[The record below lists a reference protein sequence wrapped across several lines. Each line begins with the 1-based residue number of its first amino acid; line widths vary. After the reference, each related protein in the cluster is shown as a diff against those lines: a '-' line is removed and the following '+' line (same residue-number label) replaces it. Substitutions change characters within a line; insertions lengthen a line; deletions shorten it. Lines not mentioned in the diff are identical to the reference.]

1 MVDPGWR
8 KQAASVLGIARG
20 RLYYTPTVRTERDTL
35 AVRELL
41 SVHEEHPRYGV
52 RRLSAELG
60 WSQGKA
66 RRIRTLAGVTIAR
79 RSKKYGKRIPP
90 EIRAPQ
96 NALKQY
102 AVFRDATKPQAGMD
116 YRGMANASAW
126 VQDFTYLWVDRQYHY
141 LAVVLDLKTR
151 RVLGW
156 KLGLRHTSNLTYTA
170 LLDALSRHAVPAIL
184 HSDQGSEY
192 LSYKHQE
199 LCEWLEITLS
209 ASNKSSPWQNG
220 FMERFFGT
228 LKDELPPPS
237 QLKSTE
243 QLHEVIALTIHYYNH
258 KRRHSALG
266 NMSPAAY
273 AASLMAATP
282 LRKRR
287 DRVFKKVRA

>member
-1 MVDPGWR
+1 M
-8 KQAASVLGIARG
+8 
-20 RLYYTPTVRTERDTL
+20 
-35 AVRELL
+35 
-41 SVHEEHPRYGV
+41 
-52 RRLSAELG
+52 RRLAAELS
-60 WSQGKA
+60 WSEGKT
-66 RRIRTLAGVTIAR
+66 RRIRTLAGISIAR
-79 RSKKYGKRIPP
+79 RSKKYSKRTRP
-90 EIRAPQ
+90 EITAPQ
-96 NALKQY
+96 NALKHY
-102 AVFRDATKPQAGMD
+102 AVFRDETRPQAGMD

-199 LCEWLEITLS
+199 LCQRLDITLS
-209 ASNKSSPWQNG
+209 ASTKASPWQNG

-228 LKDELPPPS
+228 LKDELPLLS

-243 QLHEVIALTIHYYNH
+243 HLLEAIALTIHYYNH
-258 KRRHSALG
+258 KRRHSVLN

-273 AASLMAATP
+273 AASLIPTTS

-287 DRVFKKVRA
+287 DRVLQKVRA

>member
-1 MVDPGWR
+1 ML
-8 KQAASVLGIARG
+8 A
-20 RLYYTPTVRTERDTL
+20 ERDAS

-41 SVHEEHPRYGV
+41 LVHEEHPRYGV
-52 RRLSAELG
+52 RRIAAELG
-60 WSQGKA
+60 WSEGKT
-66 RRIRTLAGVTIAR
+66 RRIRRLAGVTIAR
-79 RSKKYGKRIPP
+79 RSKKYGKRTSP
-90 EIRAPQ
+90 EILAPQ

-102 AVFRDATKPQAGMD
+102 AVLRDKARPQAGMD
-116 YRGMANASAW
+116 YHGMVNAAAW
-126 VQDFTYLWVDRQYHY
+126 AQDFTYLFVDRQYHY

-170 LLDALSRHAVPAIL
+170 LLDALSRHSVPAIL

-199 LCEWLEITLS
+199 LCTRLEIQLS
-209 ASNKSSPWQNG
+209 ASNKASPWQNG

-228 LKDELPPPS
+228 LKDELPPLS
-237 QLKSTE
+237 QLKTTE
-243 QLHEVIALTIHYYNH
+243 HLHEAIALTIHYYNH

-273 AASLMAATP
+273 AASLMAAMP
-282 LRKRR
+282 LQKRR
-287 DRVFKKVRA
+287 DRLRIKVGA

>member
-1 MVDPGWR
+1 MPT
-8 KQAASVLGIARG
+8 KQAA
-20 RLYYTPTVRTERDTL
+20 RD
-35 AVRELL
+35 AQAIRELV

-60 WSQGKA
+60 WSEGKT
-66 RRIRTLAGVTIAR
+66 RRIRTAAGVTIAR
-79 RSKKYGKRIPP
+79 RSKKYGKRTRP
-90 EIRAPQ
+90 EIQAPH

-102 AVFRDATKPQAGMD
+102 AVFRDDSRPQAGMD
-116 YRGMANASAW
+116 YRGMAGSSAW

-170 LLDALSRHAVPAIL
+170 LPDALSRHPVPAIL

-199 LCEWLEITLS
+199 LCERLEITLS
-209 ASNKSSPWQNG
+209 ASTKASPWQNG

-228 LKDELPPPS
+228 LKDELPPLS
-237 QLKSTE
+237 QLKSTDH
-243 QLHEVIALTIHYYNH
+243 LHEAIALTMHYYNH

-273 AASLMAATP
+273 AASLLAATP

-287 DRVFKKVRA
+287 DRVLQKTGA